1 MPSQLIK
8 LNDGTVIEVEAKP
21 GQEQQIAASD
31 ARRIDERFADT
42 VDRVKPLLVN
52 AARPVLEAWR
62 ELSAD
67 MQVEQAEIE
76 LGLSFE
82 TEGNVFIARGT
93 AGANMVVKLTLKPK
107 A

>member
-1 MPSQLIK
+1 
-8 LNDGTVIEVEAKP
+8 
-21 GQEQQIAASD
+21 
-31 ARRIDERFADT
+31 
-42 VDRVKPLLVN
+42 VKPLLVN
-52 AARPVLEAWR
+52 AARPVLEAWH